1 MRLIWS
7 EITFIW
13 ENRIEHAHVSHA
25 APVVRAGAM
34 SGRLGEKGSKMTR
47 PSILFNAVALSVGLV
62 LGWLLF
68 GTHLNLE
75 SRTRASTSSDL
86 KSERAEAMTASEPSP
101 PRVDHILLEVSNMQA
116 SLAFYH
122 DLLGF
127 EPKSLA
133 DHFSTLQGAN
143 VDIYLST
150 YPWDWKPP
158 QGKDERLGLGMYP
171 HFEVANVHETVA
183 RAKGAGHKIAQE
195 PREYDWGT
203 EAFIS
208 DPDGYTWALVNLK
221 KAQ

>member
-1 MRLIWS
+1 LIR
-7 EITFIW
+7 EDRIW
-13 ENRIEHAHVSHA
+13 HALISNA
-25 APVVRAGAM
+25 APVVRAVSM
-34 SGRLGEKGSKMTR
+34 HRRLGEKGSKMTR
-47 PSILFNAVALSVGLV
+47 PSILFNTVALSVGLA

-68 GTHLNLE
+68 GTHFTLA
-75 SRTRASTSSDL
+75 SKPPASTSSDV
-86 KSERAEAMTASEPSP
+86 KPESAGAMTASQPAP

-127 EPKSLA
+127 RPKSLA

-150 YPWDWKPP
+150 HPWDWKPP

-171 HFEVANVHETVA
+171 HFEVASVHETVV
-183 RAKGAGHKIAQE
+183 RAQGAGYKIAQE

-203 EAFIS
+203 EAFVS

-221 KAQ
+221 KTQ